1 MTEKIKILPSID
13 KLESIYGKMDE
24 SVFLKEEKRA
34 IKDLIESRRDGLK
47 LKRFTVLIEC
57 LESEAI
63 EINKMI
69 ESIRKQKNEKLIK
82 Q

>member
-1 MTEKIKILPSID
+1 VTEKIKILPSID